1 MPVYWESTFEIVLG
15 LMQNHPD
22 VDINTVGVEQLYQWI
37 ISLPDF
43 ADDPELVNEQILNE
57 ILRDWYEEI
66 HSP

>member
-15 LMQNHPD
+15 LMQNHPE
-22 VDINTVGVEQLYQWI
+22 VDIDSVGVEQLYQWI

-43 ADDPELVNEQILNE
+43 ADNPELVNEQILNE